1 MNAKNGD
8 NSIQNIAKTSV
19 DNCGSKYAT
28 THCFL
33 WCTQW
38 FEKNSNKW
46 KLLENLCLVSGN
58 HLNGAIDNI
67 KKANRFI
74 LNSFTK

>member
-1 MNAKNGD
+1 MLKMAIIPYKISQKPPLTTAAQSTLQLIVSCDVRND
-8 NSIQNIAKTSV
+8 
-19 DNCGSKYAT
+19 SK
-28 THCFL
+28 
-33 WCTQW
+33 
-38 FEKNSNKW
+38 KNSNKW